1 MVREWHQGSYAVSTD
16 KDRLDLAMVHGFL
29 TTAYWSPGIPRDLI
43 ERAIDHSVIFGLYEA
58 QRQIGFARVVTDRA
72 TFAYVCDVFVLET
85 FRGRGLG
92 TWLMEA
98 VMAHPDLQGL
108 RRWILA
114 TRDAHGLYRKIGFTE
129 LSQPDRLMERVVP
142 DIYRRGTDIR

>member
-1 MVREWHQGSYAVSTD
+1 MVREWHQGSYVVSTD

-29 TTAYWSPGIPRDLI
+29 TTSYWSPGIPRDLI
-43 ERAIDHSVIFGLYEA
+43 ERAIDHSMIFGLYEA
-58 QRQIGFARVVTDRA
+58 QRQIGFARIVTDRA

-92 TWLMEA
+92 MWLMEV

-114 TRDAHGLYRKIGFTE
+114 TRDAHGLYRKVGFTE

-142 DIYRRGTDIR
+142 DIYRRGTNTR

>member
-1 MVREWHQGSYAVSTD
+1 MVQEWHQGSYVVSTD

-92 TWLMEA
+92 TWLMEV

-114 TRDAHGLYRKIGFTE
+114 TRDAHGLYRKVGFTE